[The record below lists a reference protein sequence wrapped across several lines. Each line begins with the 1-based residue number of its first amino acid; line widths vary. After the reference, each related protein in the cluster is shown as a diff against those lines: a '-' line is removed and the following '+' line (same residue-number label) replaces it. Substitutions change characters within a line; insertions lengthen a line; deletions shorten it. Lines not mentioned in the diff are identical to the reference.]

1 MNVILPKNCQ
11 LICRK
16 HLRIFSTFFREK
28 GKGNDLDEEK
38 RNGLFSRKT
47 MVPFGISMSLMI
59 FQQWTGVNTVIF
71 NTVTIFSAAKI
82 SINEY
87 VASNIVGVVQ
97 LLATGSKLISRKKI
111 ILNYDFLGVGLPI
124 RNAHTS

>member
-1 MNVILPKNCQ
+1 
-11 LICRK
+11 
-16 HLRIFSTFFREK
+16 
-28 GKGNDLDEEK
+28 
-38 RNGLFSRKT
+38 

-82 SINEY
+82 SINEH

-97 LLATGSKLISRKKI
+97 LLATASKLISRKK
-111 ILNYDFLGVGLPI
+111 
-124 RNAHTS
+124 TSF

>member
-1 MNVILPKNCQ
+1 
-11 LICRK
+11 
-16 HLRIFSTFFREK
+16 
-28 GKGNDLDEEK
+28 
-38 RNGLFSRKT
+38 

-82 SINEY
+82 SINEH

-97 LLATGSKLISRKKI
+97 LLATASKLISRKKNI
-111 ILNYDFLGVGLPI
+111 ILTYDFLEFGL
-124 RNAHTS
+124 

>member
-1 MNVILPKNCQ
+1 
-11 LICRK
+11 
-16 HLRIFSTFFREK
+16 
-28 GKGNDLDEEK
+28 
-38 RNGLFSRKT
+38 

-82 SINEY
+82 SINEH

-97 LLATGSKLISRKKI
+97 LLATASKLISRKKI
-111 ILNYDFLGVGLPI
+111 ILNYDCLGVGL
-124 RNAHTS
+124 